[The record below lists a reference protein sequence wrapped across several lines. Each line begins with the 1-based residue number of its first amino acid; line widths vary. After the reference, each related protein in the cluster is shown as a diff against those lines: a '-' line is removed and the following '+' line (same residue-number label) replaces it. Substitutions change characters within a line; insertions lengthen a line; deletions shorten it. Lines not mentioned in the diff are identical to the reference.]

1 MSTAEQEGRGVK
13 ERGGEARFAFMFVVF
28 FVGLPASPSPSICGW
43 QTTTLHTPTSLPP
56 APIHPLSLGGKGM
69 GQCQSTSLANIRK
82 ASHTTCCLNSC
93 AVSLSLFLLWVD
105 IKI

>member
-56 APIHPLSLGGKGM
+56 CTYPPTLSGREGRVWGN
-69 GQCQSTSLANIRK
+69 ANQ
-82 ASHTTCCLNSC
+82 HL
-93 AVSLSLFLLWVD
+93 
-105 IKI
+105 